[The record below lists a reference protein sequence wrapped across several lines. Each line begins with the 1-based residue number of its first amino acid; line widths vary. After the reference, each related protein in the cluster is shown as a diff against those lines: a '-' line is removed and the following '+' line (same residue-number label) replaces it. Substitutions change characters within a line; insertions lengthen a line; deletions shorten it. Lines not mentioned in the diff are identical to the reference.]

1 MTKKEIEK
9 NRELARLYYMSGEA
23 QNVIAERIG
32 VSSNTIS
39 RWVTTLGWDTQRAA
53 KKITRT
59 EVAAKML
66 RKLSERLDSEDWT
79 PDELAKAASAIE
91 KLDKKNNVVTIIEV
105 FASYNNW
112 LNSRMRLDP
121 ELTPELVQVMTKYQ
135 DLFVAEK
142 SDMSIEFKQ

>member
-1 MTKKEIEK
+1 
-9 NRELARLYYMSGEA
+9 
-23 QNVIAERIG
+23 
-32 VSSNTIS
+32 
-39 RWVTTLGWDTQRAA
+39 
-53 KKITRT
+53 
-59 EVAAKML
+59 ML

-91 KLDKKNNVVTIIEV
+91 KLDKKTNVVTIIEV